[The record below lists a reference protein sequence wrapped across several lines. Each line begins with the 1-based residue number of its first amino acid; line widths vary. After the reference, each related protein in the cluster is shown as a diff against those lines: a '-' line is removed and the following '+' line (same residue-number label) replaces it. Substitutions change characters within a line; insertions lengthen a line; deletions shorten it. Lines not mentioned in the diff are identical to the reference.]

1 MGAAATGMHLRSLE
15 LHASLVRASRSPREH
30 VQVECRA
37 FEGPDFYYE
46 EAVSRVKI
54 FLSQPTFIDLMFRNS
69 LPALKKIDS
78 PLKDASET

>member
-30 VQVECRA
+30 VKVECRA

-46 EAVSRVKI
+46 EAVRRVK
-54 FLSQPTFIDLMFRNS
+54 MFFVATNFYRSNV
-69 LPALKKIDS
+69 
-78 PLKDASET
+78 